1 VPAQAQS
8 SFGTAAGGF
17 RLASPSTG
25 NALLIEVWGYWDAE
39 TAKAFAEEAPIVS
52 RRAAAPLNLVLEA
65 SQLKPQGV
73 KGQAALRALLECL
86 TKLSVSRAV
95 ARVSNILTRMQ
106 LTRIAAECGASQ
118 LLHFD
123 TGRDE

>member
-1 VPAQAQS
+1 V
-8 SFGTAAGGF
+8 F
-17 RLASPSTG
+17 
-25 NALLIEVWGYWDAE
+25 IEAWGYWDAE
-39 TAKAFAEEAPIVS
+39 TAKAFAEEAPILS
-52 RRAAAPLNLVLEA
+52 RKAAAPFSLVLEA

-73 KGQAALRALLECL
+73 KGQAALRVLLECL

-106 LTRIAAECGASQ
+106 LTRIAAECGAAQ
-118 LLHFD
+118 LLRFD